1 MAWAT
6 SEIPVD
12 ILLKGVSVSVRD
24 LNNGTIVVSGK
35 VTSAG
40 DFTLD
45 VNTEAKGTKG
55 SAPVPLITAEG
66 VCSAGANCPAKCIIE
81 PADVV
86 MRAGEEGLVTVS
98 RVDAWGNK
106 LKSSVGEVGVV
117 PDPLGMEATWLDAA
131 PVGNLGND
139 VADRAV
145 CRPRC
150 L

>member
-1 MAWAT
+1 MGRVT

-12 ILLKGVSVSVRD
+12 LLLKGDKGASVSVRD

-40 DFTLD
+40 DFTVD
-45 VNTEAKGTKG
+45 VNTETKGTKS
-55 SAPVPLITAEG
+55 SAPVLPVLLLTAEG

-86 MRAGEEGLVTVS
+86 MRAGEEGLVTIF

-106 LKSSVGEVGVV
+106 LKSSVGEVRTVR
-117 PDPLGMEATWLDAA
+117 PYLLGTEATT
-131 PVGNLGND
+131 P
-139 VADRAV
+139 
-145 CRPRC
+145 
-150 L
+150 